1 MKDLKPFASIE
12 QQVEIL
18 RGRGLELPDE
28 GAVKNVLTRNSY
40 YRLSGYMRYFQVAP
54 SAGNENFHAGTRW
67 EDILEIYDLDL
78 RLRAFLLEGL
88 QLAEIALR
96 TAFANSEATAH
107 SPYKNYLCSDSYKSP
122 PNPRI
127 TPTDEIIES
136 ELRRSKELF
145 MQKFRSKASTSD
157 DWLSYVPVWGAVE
170 VLSFGT
176 LAKAISYRKD
186 ENCVYSMVCE
196 SLGAGKGQLAPQL
209 RSFVFLR
216 NKSAHFSRIWNLF
229 VQDPPAVANKA
240 KQQAKKKIGQYD
252 GNSVLAVI
260 VALDD
265 FLKKAR
271 IVDDF
276 LSRYSNQFSDV
287 QEFHQGIAHPRN
299 A

>member
-157 DWLSYVPVWGAVE
+157 DWLPNVPVWGAVE

-176 LAKAISYRKD
+176 LAKAISYRND

-196 SLGAGKGQLAPQL
+196 CLGVGKGQLAP
-209 RSFVFLR
+209 R
-216 NKSAHFSRIWNLF
+216 NCRQKRKSANMMGTQYSR
-229 VQDPPAVANKA
+229 
-240 KQQAKKKIGQYD
+240 
-252 GNSVLAVI
+252 
-260 VALDD
+260 
-265 FLKKAR
+265 
-271 IVDDF
+271 
-276 LSRYSNQFSDV
+276 
-287 QEFHQGIAHPRN
+287 
-299 A
+299 